1 MTIEIEAL
9 DTLFFRDGKPFSM
22 GDDTWANGMFPPLP
36 SVLYGALR
44 TAYMAQQNIVIDDI
58 IEKTKELRIKQIF
71 YKVKSKEDVNGLYY
85 YPMPLDLVNETE
97 PEKHLSESK
106 KQEWKEDKRYS
117 ENTLKSFDIFS
128 NSTIPNDLSSHLAT
142 LPKTSQKVLTYE
154 KDIDIEMLDNG
165 IIMKTALKEYIGGAK
180 EIKAKLLT
188 NSYKIEAKIGIGR
201 QNETRTTEEG
211 KLYRVN
217 MLRPDNLKICIEFEG
232 LDLEDKGLLRLGAE
246 NKLATYEKV
255 KDTEISPIN
264 FEGIQEFK
272 IYLATPA
279 IFKQGYYPTEIF
291 EKANIKA
298 ELLTCAVGKYI
309 NVGGFDMQKREP
321 KPMQKAVP
329 AGTVYYFRLE
339 TGSLQDLANELQKN
353 GISEYNQNE
362 GFGIAYIGK
371 I

>member
-44 TAYMAQQNIVIDDI
+44 TAYMAQKNLTIDEI
-58 IEKTKELRIKQIF
+58 IDKTKELRIKQIF
-71 YKVKSKEDVNGLYY
+71 YKVNDELYY

-97 PEKHLSESK
+97 PEKHLSDGEK
-106 KQEWKEDKRYS
+106 KKWKDVKKANELIRKEFDVFT
-117 ENTLKSFDIFS
+117 NTSVINNLPNHLLSLPIK
-128 NSTIPNDLSSHLAT
+128 STIVLSYN
-142 LPKTSQKVLTYE
+142 KN
-154 KDIDIEMLDNG
+154 IEVEGFEDG
-165 IIMKTALKEYIGGAK
+165 IIRTTSFEEYITGFNS
-180 EIKAKLLT
+180 IKARRIA
-188 NSYKIEAKIGIGR
+188 NYKKEEPKIGIGR

-255 KDTEISPIN
+255 EKTEISPIN
-264 FEGIQEFK
+264 FEGVQEFK

-309 NVGGFDMQKREP
+309 NVGGFDMKEREP
-321 KPMQKAVP
+321 KYMRKAVP

-339 TGSLQDLANELQKN
+339 KGSLQDLADELQKN

-371 I
+371 L